1 MIRRHPSASAFAVM
15 TVVAAIVVGACGG
28 PSAPALTDP
37 TEIVTAALTSTEAA
51 KSVHLDVTV
60 DGTATIAL
68 PGAGTAGAPIK
79 LDGTTAAVDLDLAG
93 GGAKATFTAPALFN
107 VTGDVIVVGG
117 KAYLKTTLQGQ
128 QYQAIDPAQA
138 LAVDP
143 TDTGSIVDALGDFLL
158 KPGVD
163 PVKGDDVACGSAQCY
178 SVKVDLTADELAAL
192 GGGAAGATSGLPVD
206 LSGASLAV
214 TVRVEKD
221 LPHHLAGLTAEVTS
235 GDGNV
240 LTLDTIM
247 SRWDEAV
254 TIAAPPADQVKAGG

>member
-1 MIRRHPSASAFAVM
+1 MIRRASALAAL
-15 TVVAAIVVGACGG
+15 TIVAAVASACG

-51 KSVHLDVTV
+51 KSVHMDVAV

-68 PGAGTAGAPIK
+68 PGAGTSGAPIK
-79 LDGTTAAVDLDLAG
+79 LDGTTAAVDLDLANG
-93 GGAKATFTAPALFN
+93 AAKATFTAPALFN
-107 VTGDVIVVGG
+107 VTGEVIVVDG
-117 KAYLKTTLQGQ
+117 KAYLKTTLQGP
-128 QYQAIDPAQA
+128 QYQVVDLGQA

-143 TDTGSIVDALGDFLL
+143 TDTSSMVDALGDFML

-178 SVKVDLTADELAAL
+178 TVTADLTAEELAAL
-192 GGGAAGATSGLPVD
+192 GGTAAPTGLPVD
-206 LSGASLAV
+206 LAGASLAV

-221 LPHHLAGLTAEVTS
+221 LPHHLAGLNVAVTA

-240 LTLDTIM
+240 LTLDAIM
-247 SRWDEAV
+247 SRWDEPV
-254 TIAAPPADQVKAGG
+254 TITAPPADQVKNG

>member
-1 MIRRHPSASAFAVM
+1 MTTRHPSALTLAVM
-15 TVVAAIVVGACGG
+15 TVVATLVFGACGS
-28 PSAPALTDP
+28 SAPALTDP
-37 TEIVTAALTSTEAA
+37 KEIVTAALTSTEAA

-79 LDGTTAAVDLDLAG
+79 LDGTTGAVDLDLAG

-128 QYQAIDPAQA
+128 QYQVVDLGQA

-143 TDTGSIVDALGDFLL
+143 TDTGSMVDALGDFLL

-178 SVKVDLTADELAAL
+178 TVKVDLTADELAAL
-192 GGGAAGATSGLPVD
+192 GGGAAATAGLPVD

-221 LPHHLAGLTAEVTS
+221 LPHHLAGLTAAVTS
-235 GDGNV
+235 GDGSV
-240 LTLDTIM
+240 LTLDAIL
-247 SRWDEAV
+247 SRWDAAV
-254 TIAAPPADQVKAGG
+254 TIAAPPADQIQAGG